1 MRILIKTIGGLIF
14 CLAVTTGCGQK
25 GPLYL
30 PGDPAAMKTDVPGQY
45 QSQPSSE
52 ETDED
57 TEDEDDD
64 KQ

>member
-14 CLAVTTGCGQK
+14 CLAVATGCGQK

-30 PGDPAAMKTDVPGQY
+30 PGDPASMKTDVPGQY
-45 QSQPSSE
+45 KSEPSIE
-52 ETDED
+52 ETDDD
-57 TEDEDDD
+57 TDEEDDD